1 MGFIA
6 SIAHT
11 SRMQILLHCPFT
23 PPWCEDMQAADE
35 CVRFYSN
42 FAVNVMFLNYI
53 VADVGVA
60 KAIG

>member
-6 SIAHT
+6 RVAHT

-23 PPWCEDMQAADE
+23 PPWCKDADE

-42 FAVNVMFLNYI
+42 FAVNVTFLNYV

-60 KAIG
+60 KAAR